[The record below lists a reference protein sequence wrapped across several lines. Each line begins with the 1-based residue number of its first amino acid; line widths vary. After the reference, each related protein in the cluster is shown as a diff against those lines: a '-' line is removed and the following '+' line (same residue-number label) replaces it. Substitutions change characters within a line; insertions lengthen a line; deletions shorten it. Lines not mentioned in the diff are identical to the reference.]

1 MKPICVLPP
10 VDADRPRSEAVAAEL
25 LALEEAAGAP
35 PPLCSKTYYCGRAPR
50 TPGSEG
56 LWVFR

>member
-10 VDADRPRSEAVAAEL
+10 IDADRPRCQPVTAEL
-25 LALEEAAGAP
+25 LALEGAAGGPSP
-35 PPLCSKTYYCGRAPR
+35 PCTKTCYCGRAPR

-56 LWVFR
+56 LWVFC